1 MGRKPLEIDDS
12 TLRGKIAVRL
22 RKARQKKFPTQQQ
35 FADALVATGV
45 QTTKSSVSYW
55 ESGRHMPDI
64 ETLYTIAE
72 LCNTT
77 VQKLLP

>member
-1 MGRKPLEIDDS
+1 
-12 TLRGKIAVRL
+12 VRL

>member
-22 RKARQKKFPTQQQ
+22 RKARQKKFTTQQE
-35 FADALVATGV
+35 FADALVEVGIS
-45 QTTKSSVSYW
+45 TTKSSVSYW
-55 ESGRHMPDI
+55 ESGRHMPDV
-64 ETLYTIAE
+64 ETLYAIAT
-72 LCNTT
+72 LCKTT